1 MLDRLC
7 VLENLIEQR
16 EAGPPSEDIANAAID
31 FYSKIS
37 VVGDSAEPNA
47 KPSFGQDADRDSA
60 ELPSLDDLNIQSQG
74 VDIAKELEKLGVL
87 DIVKKV

>member
-1 MLDRLC
+1 MFDRLW

-37 VVGDSAEPNA
+37 VVGDSSEPNI
-47 KPSFGQDADRDSA
+47 KPSFESTADRDSA
-60 ELPSLDDLNIQSQG
+60 ELPSLDDLNIKSQG
-74 VDIAKELEKLGVL
+74 VDIAAELAKLGVL